1 MTTYQ
6 TTPDADH
13 RFGLCDQ
20 NWEGFT
26 FHKTAEDRDAHAKKA
41 IKEYI
46 SSEGEWCDDVTA
58 VFAFFVTHVATATN
72 IRERKGKLDDD
83 GYDEE
88 GKYWQSADFDY
99 TCNYELQEFPAK
111 AES

>member
-1 MTTYQ
+1 MTTRRS
-6 TTPDADH
+6 TPDTDH

-20 NWEGFT
+20 NWEGLT
-26 FHKTAEDRDAHAKKA
+26 FHKTAEDRDAHAKKV

-46 SSEGEWCDDVTA
+46 SSEGEWCDDVA
-58 VFAFFVTHVATATN
+58 GVFAFFVTHVATATN
-72 IRERKGKLDDD
+72 IKEKRGKLDDD

-88 GKYWQSADFDY
+88 GNYWQSTEFDY